1 MSDPFESVP
10 AIVPREALA
19 YLNDASELLGGALP
33 FGVFLPEGDFD
44 TTIEL
49 GDISGLPCDVRER
62 IEEAVREVNWAL
74 SRNSPLVV
82 RPGRSGRLEL
92 VVAGC

>member
-33 FGVFLPEGDFD
+33 FGVFLPKGTSTRPSNWATSADS
-44 TTIEL
+44 L
-49 GDISGLPCDVRER
+49 AMCVSGLKRLSER
-62 IEEAVREVNWAL
+62 
-74 SRNSPLVV
+74 
-82 RPGRSGRLEL
+82 
-92 VVAGC
+92 